1 MAETR
6 TFEPGDP
13 EGLQKLVR
21 EALGETTR
29 PFQPGEETS
38 RSEQAEPE
46 HAEQPQ
52 QPGADEIAIAKA
64 GEIPDAWWS
73 GGGAGGGG
81 GGAW

>member
-6 TFEPGDP
+6 TFDPGDP

-29 PFQPGEETS
+29 PFQPGDES
-38 RSEQAEPE
+38 LRSDQAEPE
-46 HAEQPQ
+46 

-64 GEIPDAWWS
+64 SEIPDAWWV
-73 GGGAGGGG
+73 GGAEDSP
-81 GGAW
+81 

>member
-1 MAETR
+1 M
-6 TFEPGDP
+6 
-13 EGLQKLVR
+13 R
-21 EALGETTR
+21 EALGETAR
-29 PFQPGEETS
+29 PFQPGEEPS

-46 HAEQPQ
+46 HPE
-52 QPGADEIAIAKA
+52 QPGADEITIAKA